1 LTKIKINYI
10 IIVVLL
16 IFIVFLI
23 NKQNEIQTKM
33 ETTEHKIR
41 TKELAIDSLKTS
53 INSYKH
59 TLTTDSIE
67 HAAIIKEDSL
77 SWAKKLRQAKK
88 LTSKERLDELVG
100 NVKRTPKDSS
110 YSITNEQINKVF
122 DDVLHLKMQNSKL
135 GLENAQLSS
144 LNENRRF
151 QVASYESIVM
161 NYEELEFLENN
172 LKKQIKAKHRKQLL
186 RVGGIALGAGLI
198 IGLML

>member
-1 LTKIKINYI
+1 M
-10 IIVVLL
+10 VLL
-16 IFIVFLI
+16 IFIVFLT
-23 NKQNEIQTKM
+23 NKQNKIQNEM
-33 ETTEHKIR
+33 ETTENKIR

-59 TLTTDSIE
+59 TITKDSIE

-77 SWAKKLRQAKK
+77 SWAKKLRKAKK
-88 LTSKERLDELVG
+88 MTSKERLDELVG

-110 YSITNEQINKVF
+110 YPITESQIDKVF
-122 DDVLHLKMQNSKL
+122 DDVLQLKMQNSKL

-144 LNENRRF
+144 LNENRRL
-151 QVASYESIVM
+151 QIASYESVVM
-161 NYEELEFLENN
+161 NYDELEFLEDN